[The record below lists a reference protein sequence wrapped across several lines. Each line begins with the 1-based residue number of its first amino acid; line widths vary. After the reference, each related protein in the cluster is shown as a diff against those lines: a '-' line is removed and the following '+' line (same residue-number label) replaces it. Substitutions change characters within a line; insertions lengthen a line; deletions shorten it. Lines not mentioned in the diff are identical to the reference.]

1 MKNEIYSLLKNY
13 QTDYE
18 KEQEHKLNML
28 SILQSRDDVLFE
40 TSKFGHFTASAWVL
54 NHDKTKVLLTL
65 HAKLNRWFQLGG
77 HIERSDKT
85 FLDACLREA
94 QEESGIQNI
103 AADGA
108 FVIDIDIHSIP
119 ENPKTAAHLHYDIT
133 LCLIADKHAE
143 TALSKESTKLEWIP
157 ISEVK
162 SITDDP
168 AVVRMAEKT
177 MLLS

>member
-1 MKNEIYSLLKNY
+1 MKNEIYSLLENY
-13 QTDYE
+13 QTNYE

-40 TSKFGHFTASAWVL
+40 TSKLGHFTASVWVL

-108 FVIDIDIHSIP
+108 FVIDIDIHPIP

-143 TALSKESTKLEWIP
+143 TVLSKESTKLEWIP